1 MFSID
6 QLRLWIEEHEY
17 IQSAKSAMIESVVVN
32 SRFARPNTLYF
43 ALAGETPNSRNG
55 HEFLFDAAARGAI
68 FLCVE
73 RDFKGPFPPG
83 VGLFKVADSL
93 ASLQKLARNYL
104 IDCGAKVIAIT
115 GSIGKT
121 TTTQL
126 LGQIAA
132 PHLPLAFTK
141 GSQNGRI
148 GLPLTLLN
156 SLKSHHKWIA
166 LEMGMDRPGQLAHLA
181 SLAPPS
187 VAVITAIEPAHM
199 DHFATLSE
207 VARAK
212 GEILFSPRLESALLN
227 ADSHCHRELQEMGQC
242 VKKTFSSHDFT
253 AGDFGIDHKESE
265 LIFYEG
271 GKKAAHLAFPPKLG
285 PHHLGCLLAAVALSR
300 QLDLTY
306 EQIAS
311 RWSLLSPP
319 GGRFTTYR
327 KGQFTLIDDS
337 YNASP
342 TSVLASLANLPKP
355 ARGGRRL
362 ALLAPMEEL
371 GHCSHQAHL
380 EVGEAAFFHL
390 DGLVCLD
397 SMADL
402 IASRWRSD
410 RKPLWRAS
418 ALEGALEILRLE
430 LRPSDVLLVK
440 GSRRWRLERVV
451 DSILRDLSMPQERGV
466 SQ

>member
-1 MFSID
+1 MFCID

-17 IQSAKSAMIESVVVN
+17 VQPAKSAMVESVVVD
-32 SRFARPNTLYF
+32 SRLVRPNSLYF
-43 ALAGETPNSRNG
+43 ALPNETSSSRNG
-55 HEFLFDAAARGAI
+55 HEFLVDATARGAI
-68 FLCVE
+68 LLCVE
-73 RDFKGPFPPG
+73 RGFAGPFPPG
-83 VGLFKVADSL
+83 AGLFKVADSL

-104 IDCGAKVIAIT
+104 AHCRAKVIAIT

-121 TTTQL
+121 TTTHL

-132 PHLPLAFTK
+132 SHLPLAFTE
-141 GSQNGRI
+141 GNQNGRI

-156 SLKSHHKWIA
+156 NLKSHHKWIA
-166 LEMGMDRPGQLAHLA
+166 LEMGMDRPGQLAHLT

-187 VAVITAIEPAHM
+187 LAVITAIEPAHM
-199 DHFATLSE
+199 DHFSTLSD

-212 GEILFSPRLESALLN
+212 GEILFSPQLKSALLN
-227 ADSHCHRELQEMGQC
+227 ADSHCHCELQAMGRC
-242 VKKTFSSHDFT
+242 IKKIFSSRDPT
-253 AGDFGIDHKESE
+253 LGDFGIERSEDE

-271 GKKAAHLAFPPKLG
+271 GKRVAHLAFPPKLA
-285 PHHLGCLLAAVALSR
+285 PHHLSCLLAAVALSR

-319 GGRFTTYR
+319 GGRFTAHQR
-327 KGQFTLIDDS
+327 GDFTLIDDS

-342 TSVLASLANLPKP
+342 TSVLVSLAALPEP
-355 ARGGRRL
+355 PQGGRRL

-371 GHCSHQAHL
+371 GHCSQQAHL
-380 EVGEAAFFHL
+380 KVGEAAFLHL
-390 DGLVCLD
+390 DGLICLD
-397 SMADL
+397 PMADL
-402 IASRWRSD
+402 IANRWRSD

-418 ALEGALEILRLE
+418 SLEGALEILRFE
-430 LRPSDVLLVK
+430 LGPSDILLIK
-440 GSRRWRLERVV
+440 GSRRWGLEMIV
-451 DSILRDLSMPQERGV
+451 DSILRDLPIPQERGL